1 MAGGETGMNNDTHN
15 NAHNLHQFLEQVEQ
29 PVLLLSDS
37 RSSTE
42 ALVLERWLEGSLR
55 GTGVNAGQHQHSLD
69 MLQPGPE
76 AIAALET
83 RLDELPGDTLIIP
96 LRVLWLPAEGQ
107 RGLLKLLLSDPH
119 NPGWLQQKLIL
130 RFAPERCS
138 PVFAEPAT
146 LAQLREDYT
155 GHSDHQSLAEFTLRR
170 AVLATKQVERKLRGH
185 QYKEPAFVESDI
197 LQDPEFRKDLEGI
210 AASSG
215 KSAGELVPD
224 ARTYIKEL
232 VPKSTPLGLD
242 LLIRLCRYVYTRG
255 YDKDIAIDPEQVKK
269 LRDLAREHPVILL
282 CNHRSQV
289 DSFAIY
295 ATLFDNDLPHPHTFG
310 GINMKWPIIGNIQ
323 RSSGM
328 IFIRRAFNDNPVY
341 KAVLQRY
348 IDYLVS
354 RRFPLLW
361 SIEGG
366 RSRTGKLVPPRYGLL
381 HWLLNA
387 AERYDKTK
395 PLYIVPLSVVFEQVV
410 DVDAYA
416 HEQLGGVK
424 KPENLAWFYR
434 YLQSFKNPLGK
445 IHIRFGDPVQ
455 ARVDAGQPRDPLA
468 VEKLAFE
475 TCVELNRSTPITQA
489 SLVCM
494 SLLAAHPQ
502 ALTRSELIE
511 SLDELL
517 GYLSQAGA
525 EATFP
530 LSIGGEELLVSAAP
544 SLQASGTVNV
554 FEAGIEPVYSVNEDK
569 ALDAAYYRNN
579 AIHFLFTGAIAD
591 VALARIYLDGAGAE
605 PLQEL
610 EEEILSL
617 RKLLQWDFFFPDKE
631 EFLAGVYRD
640 LDIRCADWREHVT
653 AGRQGLRELFTQM
666 SPVLGHGALEPYLE
680 AYRIVAEQLLQSGN
694 GEQFDQ
700 KLFIRDCLNT
710 GRQLHLQRQVVSR
723 ESIAK
728 AMFETGLKVAKSRG
742 LLDISLAPKELA
754 SRRLQH
760 AEEMRTINRRVRALR
775 SLASARRAG
784 VIA

>member
-1 MAGGETGMNNDTHN
+1 MNNDTHN
-15 NAHNLHQFLEQVEQ
+15 NAHNLHQFLESVDQ
-29 PVLLLSDS
+29 PVLLLADS
-37 RSSTE
+37 RSKTE
-42 ALVLERWLEGSLR
+42 AIVLQRWLEGSLR
-55 GTGVNAGQHQHSLD
+55 GTAVNASQHLYSLN
-69 MLQPGPE
+69 MLQPDAE
-76 AIAALET
+76 ALAALE
-83 RLDELPGDTLIIP
+83 RKLEGLADETLVIP
-96 LRVLWLPAEGQ
+96 LRILWLPAQEQ
-107 RGLLKLLLSDPH
+107 PGLLKLLFSDPH
-119 NPGWLQQKLIL
+119 NPGWLQQQMIL

-138 PVFAEPAT
+138 PVFAEAAS
-146 LAQLREDYT
+146 LGQLREERDQ
-155 GHSDHQSLAEFTLRR
+155 HQSIAEFILRR

-197 LQDPEFRKDLEGI
+197 LQDPEFRKDLEKI
-210 AASSG
+210 SATNG
-215 KSAGELVPD
+215 KSAAELVPE
-224 ARTYIKEL
+224 AREYIKEL
-232 VPKSTPLGLD
+232 VPTSTPLGLD
-242 LLIRLCRYVYTRG
+242 LLVRLSRYTYTRG
-255 YDKDIAIDPEQVKK
+255 YDRDIAVDPDQVKK
-269 LRDLAREHPVILL
+269 LRELAKEHPVILL

-328 IFIRRAFNDNPVY
+328 IFIRRAFSDNPVY

-387 AERYDKTK
+387 AERYDKSK

-424 KPENLAWFYR
+424 KPENLAWFYK
-434 YLQSFKNPLGK
+434 YLKSFNNPLGK

-455 ARVDAGQPRDPLA
+455 ARVDAGQPKDPLA

-511 SLDELL
+511 SLDGLL
-517 GYLSQAGA
+517 DYLAQTGA

-530 LSIGGEELLVSAAP
+530 LTMGIGFA
-544 SLQASGTVNV
+544 
-554 FEAGIEPVYSVNEDK
+554 
-569 ALDAAYYRNN
+569 
-579 AIHFLFTGAIAD
+579 AIA
-591 VALARIYLDGAGAE
+591 LWFRKRGGYKQIH
-605 PLQEL
+605 L
-610 EEEILSL
+610 EEV
-617 RKLLQWDFFFPDKE
+617 E
-631 EFLAGVYRD
+631 E
-640 LDIRCADWREHVT
+640 T
-653 AGRQGLRELFTQM
+653 
-666 SPVLGHGALEPYLE
+666 EP
-680 AYRIVAEQLLQSGN
+680 G
-694 GEQFDQ
+694 F
-700 KLFIRDCLNT
+700 
-710 GRQLHLQRQVVSR
+710 
-723 ESIAK
+723 
-728 AMFETGLKVAKSRG
+728 
-742 LLDISLAPKELA
+742 
-754 SRRLQH
+754 
-760 AEEMRTINRRVRALR
+760 
-775 SLASARRAG
+775 
-784 VIA
+784 

>member
-1 MAGGETGMNNDTHN
+1 MNNDIHN
-15 NAHNLHQFLEQVEQ
+15 EAHDLHQFLETLGQ
-29 PVLLLSDS
+29 PVLLLADN
-37 RSSTE
+37 RSNTE
-42 ALVLERWLEGSLR
+42 KTVLDRWLEGSLR
-55 GTGVNAGQHQHSLD
+55 GTGVNAGQDLHSLD
-69 MLQPGPE
+69 MLRPTPE
-76 AIAALET
+76 AVAALE
-83 RLDELPGDTLIIP
+83 RKLDELPDNTLIIP
-96 LRVLWLPAEGQ
+96 LRVLWLPAEGH

-138 PVFAEPAT
+138 PVYAKPAT
-146 LAQLREDYT
+146 LGQLREDYSGAG
-155 GHSDHQSLAEFTLRR
+155 GHQGLAEFVLRR

-197 LQDPEFRKDLEGI
+197 LQDPEFRKDLESI
-210 AASSG
+210 AARSG
-215 KSAGELVPD
+215 KTAGELVPE
-224 ARTYIKEL
+224 ARSYIKEL
-232 VPKSTPLGLD
+232 VPTSTPVGLD

-255 YDKDIAIDPEQVKK
+255 YDKDIAVEPEQVKK
-269 LRDLAREHPVILL
+269 VRELAREHPVILL

-395 PLYIVPLSVVFEQVV
+395 PLYIVPMSVVFEQVV
-410 DVDAYA
+410 DVGAYA

-424 KPENLAWFYR
+424 KTENLAWFYQ
-434 YLQSFKNPLGK
+434 YLHSFKNPLGK

-475 TCVELNRSTPITQA
+475 TCVALNRSTPVTQA

-502 ALTRSELIE
+502 ALTRTELIE

-517 GYLSQAGA
+517 CYLDQTGA
-525 EATFP
+525 EATFS
-530 LSIGGEELLVSAAP
+530 LSMGGKELLGSAVP

-554 FEAGIEPVYSVNEDK
+554 FEAGIEPVYSVNEEK

-591 VALARIYLDGAGAE
+591 VALARLYLDGTGEDPMA
-605 PLQEL
+605 EL

-617 RKLLQWDFFFPDKE
+617 RKLLQWEFFFPDKE

-640 LDIRCADWREHVT
+640 LDTRCPAWRELI
-653 AGRQGLRELFTQM
+653 ADGKQGLREMFTQM
-666 SPVLGHGALEPYLE
+666 SPLLGHGALEPYLE
-680 AYRIVAEQLLQSGN
+680 AYRIVAEQLLQTGR
-694 GEQFDQ
+694 GEDFDQ
-700 KLFIRDCLNT
+700 KVFIKDCLNT

-728 AMFETGLKVAKSRG
+728 AMFDTGLKVAKSRG
-742 LLDISLAPKELA
+742 LLDISLAPAELA
-754 SRRLQH
+754 SRRQQH
-760 AEEMRTINRRVRALR
+760 AEEMRTLNRRVRALR